1 MKLSNKILNLRK
13 EKGLSQE
20 ELAEKI
26 GVSRQAV
33 SRWEG
38 GAAQPDAAN
47 LLQLSRL
54 FQVTADYLLDD
65 DREREE
71 APALDPHAKTKRKER
86 IAGCVAALGALGI
99 FILYILS
106 RIIEV
111 MVPHITYENG
121 EKLYTWKSDLTGHS
135 YLWFIREYDL
145 ELLALL
151 FYGLLLGGLI
161 YGLAHHR
168 KVKALMKKG
177 REKLR
182 FAGKK

>member
-1 MKLSNKILNLRK
+1 
-13 EKGLSQE
+13 
-20 ELAEKI
+20 
-26 GVSRQAV
+26 
-33 SRWEG
+33 
-38 GAAQPDAAN
+38 
-47 LLQLSRL
+47 
-54 FQVTADYLLDD
+54 
-65 DREREE
+65 
-71 APALDPHAKTKRKER
+71 
-86 IAGCVAALGALGI
+86 
-99 FILYILS
+99 
-106 RIIEV
+106 

-135 YLWFIREYDL
+135 YLWFIRECDL

-161 YGLAHHR
+161 YGLAYHR